1 MSVKQLQAFKD
12 LEHPIMSLKSA
23 ALILSTCHEEFAHK
37 FESHDEANAYGFLLY
52 DVQRRANEL
61 EQRFAE
67 CFKIEEGR

>member
-23 ALILSTCHEEFAHK
+23 SLVLALAHEEFACQ
-37 FESHDEANAYGFLLY
+37 FESHDEANAFGFLLY

-61 EQRFAE
+61 ERLFAE
-67 CFKIEEGR
+67 CFKIGEGR